1 MGKVS
6 DFAADFVYLHLIF
19 NFFVEFRRDS
29 VIFEQARMALAAP
42 KIRNVYEQSE
52 DMKKIFSAIIVT
64 MLLTIPAVALSKKG
78 KAAKANSLEVSFN
91 YQRQQG
97 PGSNQY
103 AVWIENE
110 KGEVVKTLFVTSFTT
125 KGRTRGNEQL
135 MRGYIKRPACVPT
148 WIKAAKANDLTDQ
161 QLDAI
166 TGATPQASGTQ
177 TFTWDFT
184 DQQGKAVQKGTYKV
198 FVEATL
204 FNASTITYSGSF
216 STQDKAGSVAL
227 TSQLTEPD
235 EKHKDMVT
243 EVKAVLK

>member
-1 MGKVS
+1 MILVTTRQTKCEHFS
-6 DFAADFVYLHLIF
+6 
-19 NFFVEFRRDS
+19 
-29 VIFEQARMALAAP
+29 ALAAP
-42 KIRNVYEQSE
+42 RIRNVYESKE
-52 DMKKIFSAIIVT
+52 MKKVITAIIIT
-64 MLLTIPAVALSKKG
+64 MLLAIPAVALSKKG
-78 KAAKANSLEVSFN
+78 KAAKTNTLEVSFN

-103 AVWIENE
+103 AVWIEND

-125 KGRTRGNEQL
+125 KGRARGNEQP

-148 WIKAAKANDLTDQ
+148 WVKAAKANDLTDQ
-161 QLDAI
+161 QLDAV

-177 TFTWDFT
+177 TFIWDFT

-204 FNASTITYSGSF
+204 FNASTITYSGTF
-216 STQDKAGSVAL
+216 STQDKAGNVAL

-243 EVKAVLK
+243 DVKATLK

>member
-1 MGKVS
+1 MHHELAS
-6 DFAADFVYLHLIF
+6 LIKKP
-19 NFFVEFRRDS
+19 NKTTVMRIQKIIS
-29 VIFEQARMALAAP
+29 VCIA
-42 KIRNVYEQSE
+42 
-52 DMKKIFSAIIVT
+52 T
-64 MLLTIPAVALSKKG
+64 MLLSMIAVAQSSK
-78 KAAKANSLEVSFN
+78 KAAKVNSLEVSFN

-103 AVWIENE
+103 AVWIEND

-125 KGRTRGNEQL
+125 KGRVRGNEQP

-148 WIKAAKANDLTDQ
+148 WVKVAKANDLSDQ

-184 DQQGKAVQKGTYKV
+184 DQQGKIVQKGTYKV

-204 FNASTITYSGSF
+204 FNASTITYSGTF
-216 STQDKAGSVAL
+216 STQDKAGNVTL

-235 EKHKDMVT
+235 EKHKNMVT
-243 EVKAVLK
+243 DVKATLK

>member
-1 MGKVS
+1 MR
-6 DFAADFVYLHLIF
+6 L
-19 NFFVEFRRDS
+19 
-29 VIFEQARMALAAP
+29 Q
-42 KIRNVYEQSE
+42 KIICVC
-52 DMKKIFSAIIVT
+52 IAT
-64 MLLTIPAVALSKKG
+64 MLLSMIAVAQSSKKAG
-78 KAAKANSLEVSFN
+78 KASTLEVSFN

-103 AVWIENE
+103 AVWIEND

-125 KGRTRGNEQL
+125 KGRVRGNEQP
-135 MRGYIKRPACVPT
+135 MRGYIKRPACVPK
-148 WIKAAKANDLTDQ
+148 WVKAAKANDLTDQ
-161 QLDAI
+161 QLDAV

-184 DQQGKAVQKGTYKV
+184 DQQGKIVQKGTYKV

-204 FNASTITYSGSF
+204 FNASTITYSGTF
-216 STQDKAGSVAL
+216 STQDKAGNVTL

-243 EVKAVLK
+243 DVKAILK